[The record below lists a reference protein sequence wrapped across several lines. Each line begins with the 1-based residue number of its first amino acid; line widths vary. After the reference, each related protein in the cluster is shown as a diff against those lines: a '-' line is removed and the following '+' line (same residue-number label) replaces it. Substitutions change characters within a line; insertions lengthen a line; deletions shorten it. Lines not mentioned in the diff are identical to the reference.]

1 MQQYKDIHIG
11 SEIQAVVTAQEID
24 MTRIEK
30 FFKTDEGHILQMYQ
44 SKSLDADILL
54 KWCKL
59 LEYNFFLYYH
69 SHLQLYSPSSSTA
82 KVKSTTGAKEPVFR
96 KNIYTQQVQ
105 HFLLDLVVSG
115 KMTAIEVI
123 QKYNIPKVTFY
134 TWMRKGTADT
144 LVASSKKKSTDCTTP
159 NYSALYFDLATALG
173 KTLSESERNRIA
185 HIHKSVDIL
194 QVNELLFGSSISK
207 ETQQMRTYKQEDRDY
222 ILAYQKKEKLNNIQ
236 TANHFKMSRNTIA
249 KWKQEAKAMKN

>member
-30 FFKTDEGHILQMYQ
+30 FFKTDEDHILQMYQ

-69 SHLQLYSPSSSTA
+69 SHLQLYTPSAATA
-82 KVKSTTGAKEPVFR
+82 KTKSETTEKPQAVFR
-96 KNIYTQQVQ
+96 KNIYTKEVKEY
-105 HFLLDLVVSG
+105 LLNLIQTNT
-115 KMTAIEVI
+115 MTASQVMK
-123 QKYNIPKVTFY
+123 KYSIPKATLF

-144 LVASSKKKSTDCTTP
+144 LVETSKKKAPTTP
-159 NYSALYFDLATALG
+159 HPTTAPC
-173 KTLSESERNRIA
+173 TLTLPPHSEKRLPKAKEIA
-185 HIHKSVDIL
+185 
-194 QVNELLFGSSISK
+194 
-207 ETQQMRTYKQEDRDY
+207 
-222 ILAYQKKEKLNNIQ
+222 
-236 TANHFKMSRNTIA
+236 
-249 KWKQEAKAMKN
+249 